1 MFKFLHAADIHPDS
15 PLFGLDKY
23 EGAPVDAIRRATR
36 KALSNLVNLAI
47 DERVEFVIFA
57 GDIYDGDWRD
67 YNTGLFFV
75 NEL

>member
-1 MFKFLHAADIHPDS
+1 MFKFLHAADIHLDS